1 MTDVEPERRPTTI
14 SALVRR
20 AVSFELGVWR
30 SLYRWTT
37 RPLGPEG
44 AETFSYAGPVAPVI
58 CAFIGLSA
66 IEIPVAHLLLP
77 SQTARV
83 IVLVVGIWV

>member
-1 MTDVEPERRPTTI
+1 MTDVESERPRTTI

-20 AVSFELGVWR
+20 AVTFELGVWR

-37 RPLGPEG
+37 RRPLGPEG
-44 AETFSYAGPVAPVI
+44 AETFSYAGPVTPVI

-66 IEIPVAHLLLP
+66 IEIRSPTCCCRGRRHE
-77 SQTARV
+77 
-83 IVLVVGIWV
+83 